1 VCLGLLPTSEGSW
14 NTGLKALRPEGGFL
28 HVHNNVKDVEE
39 ASWIDYLVSS
49 LKTMSSVLGEY
60 MSYLCHSKEEVV
72 ALNKFTDN

>member
-1 VCLGLLPTSEGSW
+1 MFPEFS
-14 NTGLKALRPEGGFL
+14 RPEGGFL

-60 MSYLCHSKEEVV
+60 MSYLCHSNSLTTDELIELIEN
-72 ALNKFTDN
+72 LN

>member
-1 VCLGLLPTSEGSW
+1 
-14 NTGLKALRPEGGFL
+14 
-28 HVHNNVKDVEE
+28 VKDVEE

-60 MSYLCHSKEEVV
+60 MSYLCHPKEEVV

>member
-1 VCLGLLPTSEGSW
+1 MFPEFS
-14 NTGLKALRPEGGFL
+14 RPEGGFL

-60 MSYLCHSKEEVV
+60 MSYLCHSNS
-72 ALNKFTDN
+72 LTTDELIELIENLK